1 MSLEDLLEEI
11 VGEIRD
17 EYDVETECV
26 VAEPDGSYLV
36 TGKADVHTVA
46 ERLGLEIE
54 AEGFETFGGYVLAR
68 LGRVPAANEHL
79 EFDGLDVE
87 VIDAERR
94 RVHRLRVRLKR
105 DGKPGGSASPVGGG
119 GEVPA

>member
-1 MSLEDLLEEI
+1 MTLEDLLEEI

-17 EYDVETECV
+17 EYDVETEAV
-26 VAEPDGSYLV
+26 VEEPGGTYLV

-54 AEGFETFGGYVLAR
+54 PAGFETFGGYVLSS
-68 LGRVPAANEHL
+68 LGRVPATGEHFHVNGL
-79 EFDGLDVE
+79 EIE

-94 RVHRLRVRLKR
+94 RVHRLRVRLMK
-105 DGKPGGSASPVGGG
+105 DGDETAQAAGGRQSGD
-119 GEVPA
+119 PAA